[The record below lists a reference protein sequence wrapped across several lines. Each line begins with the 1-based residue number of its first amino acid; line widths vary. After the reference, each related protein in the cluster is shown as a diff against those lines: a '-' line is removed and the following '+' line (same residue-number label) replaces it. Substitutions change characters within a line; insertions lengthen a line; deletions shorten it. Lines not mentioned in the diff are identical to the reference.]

1 MDIRENFSENLKEIM
16 KERKMS
22 LDEFADFLGISRSML
37 QVYLKGEGNPRLDTL
52 EEIAKKLEISVFELL
67 GVPPREERV
76 NLEDIRRIL
85 ETLVEGYRNLFV
97 YLLSAK
103 LVTREQEDGS
113 GKSDNAKSL
122 GLRL

>member
-1 MDIRENFSENLKEIM
+1 MDIRENLAENLKTHM
-16 KERKMS
+16 KNFNLQE
-22 LDEFADFLGISRSML
+22 EFAGYLGISHSML
-37 QVYLKGEGNPRLDTL
+37 QVYLKGEGNPRFDTL

>member
-1 MDIRENFSENLKEIM
+1 MSIRENLAKNLKEIM

-22 LDEFADFLGISRSML
+22 LDEFADLLGISRSIL
-37 QVYLKGEGNPRLDTL
+37 QVYLKCEGNPRLDTL

-103 LVTREQEDGS
+103 LVTREQEGDS
-113 GKSDNAKSL
+113 GKK
-122 GLRL
+122 R

>member
-85 ETLVEGYRNLFV
+85 ETLVEGYRNLLV
-97 YLLSAK
+97 YIMGTVLLK
-103 LVTREQEDGS
+103 QIHEDNNTL
-113 GKSDNAKSL
+113 K
-122 GLRL
+122 